1 MEESE
6 KSTWL
11 LRAATSVTIR
21 VGLGVMV
28 RVRVAEGLDW
38 GKLGLVNGL
47 GLGMVGMD
55 LGLGYGVEEKIER
68 VIRSPGY

>member
-1 MEESE
+1 MV
-6 KSTWL
+6 
-11 LRAATSVTIR
+11 RVTVA
-21 VGLGVMV
+21 VGLG
-28 RVRVAEGLDW
+28 W

-55 LGLGYGVEEKIER
+55 LGLGYGVQENFKR